1 MVFYSTLIRKRMK
14 KTLLFFCAFLIIGIT
29 ACTKTE
35 YVQPPEA
42 ENPNRAYVLALE
54 PNKWQR
60 ESNAKIY
67 YDIPLRDLTE
77 YYMLQGG
84 VAVALSFDEEDSY
97 EILPTT
103 SEGIAY
109 SVNYGIGWVT
119 IIADDPLAD
128 DGVTTN
134 FPEADIYAKIILSTT
149 DYVNYQGIFNSPGS
163 NTMFKNLPTD

>member
-1 MVFYSTLIRKRMK
+1 MK
-14 KTLLFFCAFLIIGIT
+14 KTITFLCAILIVGLT

-35 YVQPPEA
+35 YVQPPEV
-42 ENPNRAYVLALE
+42 ENPNTAFVLELD
-54 PNKWQR
+54 PSKWQR
-60 ESNAKIY
+60 ESNAKIF
-67 YDIPLRDLTE
+67 YDIPLRDLNE

-84 VAVALSFDEEDSY
+84 VAVALSFDDEESY

-109 SVNYGIGWVT
+109 SVNYTIGWVT

-134 FPEADIYAKIILSTT
+134 FPEGVIDAKIILTTT
-149 DYVNYQGIFNSPGS
+149 DYLDYQGIFNSPKS
-163 NTMFKNLPTD
+163 NNIFKTLPTE